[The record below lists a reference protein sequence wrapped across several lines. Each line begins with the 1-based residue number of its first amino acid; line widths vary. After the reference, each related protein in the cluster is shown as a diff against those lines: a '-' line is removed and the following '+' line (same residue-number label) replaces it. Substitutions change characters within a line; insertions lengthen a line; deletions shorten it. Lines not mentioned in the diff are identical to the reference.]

1 MKCQNPIDFHVFF
14 RKQVYVKYHPLIGK
28 LHIENSKN
36 DHGFEKFEC
45 DVWRWIH
52 FGATF
57 MSLLKCVH
65 MLIKIAQDRNIFV
78 CDFVEGV
85 KLAQHKLYRLYCDPY
100 IRINDPTFDDFHAIE
115 ILINDVL
122 PMS

>member
-1 MKCQNPIDFHVFF
+1 
-14 RKQVYVKYHPLIGK
+14 
-28 LHIENSKN
+28 
-36 DHGFEKFEC
+36 
-45 DVWRWIH
+45 
-52 FGATF
+52 

-65 MLIKIAQDRNIFV
+65 MLIKIAQNRNIFM

-100 IRINDPTFDDFHAIE
+100 IQVNDPTFDDFHAIE